1 LKRKAVMLNS
11 TTVEPICMLI
21 RKYKDLFY
29 R

>member
-1 LKRKAVMLNS
+1 MLNS